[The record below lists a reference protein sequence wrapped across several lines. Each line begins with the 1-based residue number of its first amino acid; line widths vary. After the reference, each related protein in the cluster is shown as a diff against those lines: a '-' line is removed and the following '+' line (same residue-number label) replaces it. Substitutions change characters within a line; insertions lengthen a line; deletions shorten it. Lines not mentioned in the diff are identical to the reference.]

1 MKRASSLL
9 VGLMLSAGAMY
20 AQEKKDTIPNVSNG
34 SQPVSVQDTTRGLL
48 KDTMPKWRR
57 DTVSWH
63 KDSLKTKWK
72 DTLNTANNTVTQPL
86 QDTGIAADAN
96 KVKDTLNTVN
106 NGATKPVQDTG
117 IAAADA
123 GKWKD
128 NSDSKT
134 KRNEADTTPV
144 VKTKKQVK
152 DRVMMKEGEMVV
164 IKAGKETKMVK
175 SIKLPDGNIV
185 MTDGTVKMPDGNSV
199 KLKDGEYINLKPGKG
214 K

>member
-9 VGLMLSAGAMY
+9 VGLVLSAGAMY
-20 AQEKKDTIPNVSNG
+20 AQETKDTVPNVSNG
-34 SQPVSVQDTTRGLL
+34 NQPVTIQDTTPGLL

-57 DTVSWH
+57 DTVSWQ
-63 KDSLKTKWK
+63 KDSLKAKWK
-72 DTLNTANNTVTQPL
+72 DTLNTANNSATRPV
-86 QDTGIAADAN
+86 QDTGITATGMQ
-96 KVKDTLNTVN
+96 KDTLNTAN
-106 NGATKPVQDTG
+106 NTATQPVQDTG

-128 NSDSKT
+128 NADKKMKKT
-134 KRNEADTTPV
+134 EADTTPV
-144 VKTKKQVK
+144 VKTKKLVK
-152 DRVMMKEGEMVV
+152 DRVMMKEGEMVI

-185 MTDGTVKMPDGNSV
+185 MADGTVKMPDGNSV

>member
-1 MKRASSLL
+1 
-9 VGLMLSAGAMY
+9 MY

-34 SQPVSVQDTTRGLL
+34 NEPVTIKDTTPSLL
-48 KDTMPKWRR
+48 KDSMPKWRR
-57 DTVSWH
+57 DTVSWY

-72 DTLNTANNTVTQPL
+72 DTLNTANSPVSQP
-86 QDTGIAADAN
+86 
-96 KVKDTLNTVN
+96 VKDTMNTAN
-106 NGATKPVQDTG
+106 NPATKPVQDTG

-123 GKWKD
+123 GKWK
-128 NSDSKT
+128 NNADSKT
-134 KRNEADTTPV
+134 KKTEADTTPV

-164 IKAGKETKMVK
+164 IKAGKETRMVK